1 MTVGKIE
8 LAQKLNGQ
16 SGAGHKDL
24 PAIPMDKAI
33 LNMERPYF
41 TIYKPQFTHSLLE
54 HVVSQKPGAFCHS
67 NIQLPTLTS
76 ITLEVWIKS

>member
-54 HVVSQKPGAFCHS
+54 HVKFPRNQELSVTQIYNSQPSPPSPWRCG
-67 NIQLPTLTS
+67 
-76 ITLEVWIKS
+76 